1 MENPTVLGVI
11 PARLE
16 STRLPRKPLH
26 LIHGRPLL
34 EWVWRRVSRMK
45 LFDRV
50 VVAADAPEIRELCES
65 IGAPV
70 VMTDVS
76 HPSGTDRVA
85 QVVGRG
91 EFQDFSLIVNVQG
104 DEPLVAEE
112 HLQAAVDLVRG
123 GMWDVGT
130 CATPLLNREALEDP
144 SVVKVAR
151 AGDGRA
157 LYFSRAPIPFK
168 RDVAISLE
176 ELARAPYLRHVGIYV
191 YRRDAL
197 ARWVKLPPSPLEK
210 LERLEQLRALEDGM
224 DIGVAVVSEAA
235 PGVDTPADAAHVER
249 LLAESGQLPSKVT
262 WNVTVSL

>member
-1 MENPTVLGVI
+1 
-11 PARLE
+11 
-16 STRLPRKPLH
+16 
-26 LIHGRPLL
+26 
-34 EWVWRRVSRMK
+34 MK

-50 VVAADAPEIRELCES
+50 VVATDALEIRELCES

-76 HPSGTDRVA
+76 HVSGTDRVA

-91 EFQDFSLIVNVQG
+91 EFRDYSVIVNVQG

-112 HLQAAVDLVRG
+112 NLKAAVDLVRG

-130 CATPLLNREALEDP
+130 CATPLVHAEALKDP

-151 AGDGRA
+151 AADGRA

-168 RDVAISLE
+168 RDAEVGPE
-176 ELARAPYLRHVGIYV
+176 DLAKAPFLRHVGIYV

-197 ARWVKLPPSPLEK
+197 ARWVKLPASPLET

-224 DIGVAVVSEAA
+224 DIGVALVGDAA
-235 PGVDTPADAAHVER
+235 PGVDTLADVAHVER
-249 LLAESGQLPSKVT
+249 LLTASAARASEPKWSA
-262 WNVTVSL
+262 TVSS